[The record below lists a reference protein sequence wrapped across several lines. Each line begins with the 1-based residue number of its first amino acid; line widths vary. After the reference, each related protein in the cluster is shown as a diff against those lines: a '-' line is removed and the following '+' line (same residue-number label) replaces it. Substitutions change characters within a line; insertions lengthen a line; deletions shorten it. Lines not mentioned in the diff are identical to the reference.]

1 MKRVGL
7 LKKQDAKMKNIIISL
22 HNIHMCIWEGTMKR
36 IMKLLLSRYR
46 YIKDLRE
53 YEKQKR
59 SEALWVAQQEEID
72 SILGTNYAK
81 DLR

>member
-1 MKRVGL
+1 
-7 LKKQDAKMKNIIISL
+7 MKNIISNR
-22 HNIHMCIWEGTMKR
+22 HNIHMFICEGTMKK
-36 IMKLLLSRYR
+36 IVKELLSRYR

-72 SILGTNYAK
+72 SILGTDYAK
-81 DLR
+81 DLK